1 MAEEDATRQACI
13 RSDALKLNLLVPT
26 SMGQILNKSE
36 RIVNDMPWTSQG
48 AIADKHGA
56 EQIDVKPAV
65 LMLLKPPDSSNDDKT
80 LQANTTTSNTTTV
93 Y

>member
-1 MAEEDATRQACI
+1 VAASLQTAALQQSSPMAEEDATRQACI

-56 EQIDVKPAV
+56 KQIDVKPAC
-65 LMLLKPPDSSNDDKT
+65 
-80 LQANTTTSNTTTV
+80 
-93 Y
+93 